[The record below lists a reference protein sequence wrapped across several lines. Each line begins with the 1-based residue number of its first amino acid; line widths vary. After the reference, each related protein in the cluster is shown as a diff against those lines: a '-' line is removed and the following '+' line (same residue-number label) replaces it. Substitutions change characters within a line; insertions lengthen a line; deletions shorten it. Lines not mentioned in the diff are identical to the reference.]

1 MVLPVGGMQPSA
13 FTHSPI
19 DAMLVRART
28 QSCSMR
34 ARSSSKKRHSLRPS
48 GKSRVA
54 DSSQAPLMRQS
65 SQRAATSAMQLAY
78 VSYGFPRKVAG
89 RTRPGPTGPSIT
101 GVRPISP
108 VSVLSRAEAATSQA
122 AFT

>member
-1 MVLPVGGMQPSA
+1 
-13 FTHSPI
+13 
-19 DAMLVRART
+19 
-28 QSCSMR
+28 
-34 ARSSSKKRHSLRPS
+34 
-48 GKSRVA
+48 
-54 DSSQAPLMRQS
+54 MRQS
-65 SQRAATSAMQLAY
+65 SQRAATSAMQLASVAY